1 MQIFS
6 IVNTTMQGPP
16 RDGANERGAALITV
30 LLFSVLL
37 LAAGGALIMTTSL
50 SATNAVNAT
59 AETQAYYAAEAGMQ
73 ATLAV
78 LRGNVAPNP
87 LFDTSSTTAP
97 ANKISFRKA
106 VTPSSSNTSGDTA
119 NYARLSRWLSYNVNT
134 PAGPGVGLSSPY
146 STLSGMAYEVT
157 KIDDPDNTATATYST
172 LGAFCGTLTLDSQCT
187 GTPSTSPVSHQFGIG
202 GNKVTVTYTPQ
213 ASTLITASGT
223 TLGTFSLNNI
233 NGTPPFCPV
242 PPDACTDVNST
253 FVITVRH
260 VTSSGSFDAP
270 IKVTLALASS
280 STVSITFQGPST
292 TSNNISGATYV
303 HAASLTVSDSGS
315 ASIPVTISPPEPP
328 RVRVTVT
335 GYGPA
340 GAKKQMRMLVS
351 KFAFDFSPNAAVTI
365 RGADPISSGNVM
377 TSFSVGSSHPYGYSG
392 YDNSGGAPLPA
403 FVVTNDLDKALVDA
417 FITGQITGS
426 PSAAKKAT
434 LSELPAFLQTAQ
446 GARDA
451 LNVLRV
457 QAQSAFWPLG
467 TTGAANDR
475 YFPAGTTPSTFGSVS
490 NPLITFVDGN
500 CALPPGGGAGLL
512 VVTGVLDMTG
522 SADFKGVVLVL
533 GSGQVLR
540 NGGGSDSTLG
550 AIALASFGPTGN
562 FLPPSFDSNGTGAS
576 QLDYDSKWLEKALAS
591 AGPSVR
597 GVSEY

>member
-16 RDGANERGAALITV
+16 RDRANERGAALITV
-30 LLFSVLL
+30 LLLSVLL
-37 LAAGGALIMTTSL
+37 LSAGGALIMTTAL
-50 SATNAVNAT
+50 SSTNAVNAS

-87 LFDTSSTTAP
+87 LFDPSSTTAP

-119 NYARLSRWLSYNVNT
+119 NYARLSRWLNYNVVT
-134 PAGPGVGLSSPY
+134 SAGAGVGLSSPY

-172 LGAFCGTLTLDSQCT
+172 LGAFCGSLTIDNQCT
-187 GTPSTSPVSHQFGIG
+187 GTPSSSAVSHTFGTG
-202 GNKVTVTYTPQ
+202 GNRVTVTYTPQ
-213 ASTLITASGT
+213 VSTSITASGT
-223 TLGTFSLNNI
+223 TIGTFSLNNI
-233 NGTPPFCPV
+233 NGTPPFS
-242 PPDACTDVNST
+242 TDVNST

-303 HAASLTVSDSGS
+303 HAASLTVADSGS
-315 ASIPVTISPPEPP
+315 ASIPVTISAPEPP

-335 GYGPA
+335 GYGPG

-351 KFAFDFSPNAAVTI
+351 KFAFDFTPNAAVTI
-365 RGADPISSGNVM
+365 RGADSGNVM
-377 TSFSVGSSHPYGYSG
+377 ASFSVGSSHPYGYSG

-403 FVVTNDLDKALVDA
+403 FVVTNDLDKALVDLT
-417 FITGQITGS
+417 ITSTTQITGS
-426 PSAAKKAT
+426 PSPARKAP

-446 GARDA
+446 AARDT

-457 QAQSAFWPLG
+457 QAQQAFWPLG

-475 YFPAGTTPSTFGSVS
+475 YFPAGTTPSTFGSDA
-490 NPLITFVDGN
+490 NPLITFVDGD

-512 VVTGVLDMTG
+512 VVTGVLDMRG
-522 SADFKGVVLVL
+522 STDFKGVVLVL
-533 GSGQVLR
+533 GTGQVLR
-540 NGGGSDSTLG
+540 NGAGNGATLG
-550 AIALASFGPTGN
+550 AMDVACFGPTGD
-562 FLPPSFDSNGTGAS
+562 FLSPSFNANGSGNS
-576 QLDYDSKWLEKALAS
+576 DLDYDTSWLQKGLAS
-591 AGPSVR
+591 AGPGVR
-597 GVSEY
+597 AVSEY